1 MNITIYKIT
10 SDKYD
15 KCYVGSTEYPM
26 MERFWFHKANYR
38 KYCEGRNSYC
48 SSFEIIDIDPECKIE
63 ELEKC
68 STINRKDRERFWIR
82 SLNTV
87 NQRRLKTREE
97 KNAYQ
102 RYYRKKRKEQKELL
116 KKQSLIKV

>member
-1 MNITIYKIT
+1 
-10 SDKYD
+10 
-15 KCYVGSTEYPM
+15 M
-26 MERFWFHKANYR
+26 MERFWYHKSNYR

-48 SSFEIIDIDPECKIE
+48 SSFEIIDKDPECKIE

-68 STINRKDRERFWIR
+68 STINRKDRERYWIR
-82 SLNTV
+82 SLDTLNK
-87 NQRRLKTREE
+87 RRLKTKEE

-116 KKQSLIKV
+116 KKQSLIL

>member
-15 KCYVGSTEYPM
+15 KCYVGSTAYDM
-26 MERFWFHKANYR
+26 MERFWFHKANFR

-48 SSFEIIDIDPECKIE
+48 SSFEIIDKDPDCKIV

-68 STINRKDRERFWIR
+68 STINRKDRERYWIR
-82 SLNTV
+82 SLDTLNK
-87 NQRRLKTREE
+87 RRLKTKEE

-102 RYYRKKRKEQKELL
+102 RYYRKKRRQKKELE
-116 KKQSLIKV
+116 KKQSLMV